1 MLIVFRRQKLTI
13 DQFEP
18 IDIIGRGAFGEV
30 RLCRWTKNN
39 QLVAVKKM
47 KKTEMVFKNQ
57 ISHVKAER
65 DVLAA
70 ADNPWIVQLICSFQ
84 DEKFLYLV
92 MEYLAGG
99 DLMTLLMQKDI
110 LSEKEA

>member
-1 MLIVFRRQKLTI
+1 
-13 DQFEP
+13 
-18 IDIIGRGAFGEV
+18 
-30 RLCRWTKNN
+30 
-39 QLVAVKKM
+39 M

-57 ISHVKAER
+57 IEHVKAER
-65 DVLAA
+65 NVLAM

>member
-1 MLIVFRRQKLTI
+1 
-13 DQFEP
+13 
-18 IDIIGRGAFGEV
+18 
-30 RLCRWTKNN
+30 
-39 QLVAVKKM
+39 M

-110 LSEKEA
+110 LTEKEA